1 MGGMVEVG
9 EGAYNSLEDK
19 RLSTVKSPPSGR
31 GGSPL
36 TSSTRHPA
44 LAAPRL

>member
-19 RLSTVKSPPSGR
+19 RLSMVKRVPWVASGR
-31 GGSPL
+31 
-36 TSSTRHPA
+36 
-44 LAAPRL
+44 RLSAH

>member
-1 MGGMVEVG
+1 MVEVG

-19 RLSTVKSPPSGR
+19 RLITVKRAPSGR
-31 GGSPL
+31 RGSPL

-44 LAAPRL
+44 LERRLA

>member
-19 RLSTVKSPPSGR
+19 RLSTVKRAPSGR
-31 GGSPL
+31 
-36 TSSTRHPA
+36 
-44 LAAPRL
+44 RLSAHWLHTPPGA